1 MWILGLKRLTLE
13 NLYTL
18 DLVIFSLI
26 CHKILNKEKNQLSRE
41 RNITQG
47 FLKFIICFIRH
58 DYTSCVNLTS
68 AKLSVVFRN

>member
-26 CHKILNKEKNQLSRE
+26 CHKILNKEKINYPENVISHR
-41 RNITQG
+41 G
-47 FLKFIICFIRH
+47 F
-58 DYTSCVNLTS
+58 
-68 AKLSVVFRN
+68 